1 MIRKI
6 ILRGRDEEVVEERS
20 EWGRGVVRY
29 NLRNPN

>member
-6 ILRGRDEEVVEERS
+6 ILRARDEEAVEGRS

-29 NLRNPN
+29 NLRNSN